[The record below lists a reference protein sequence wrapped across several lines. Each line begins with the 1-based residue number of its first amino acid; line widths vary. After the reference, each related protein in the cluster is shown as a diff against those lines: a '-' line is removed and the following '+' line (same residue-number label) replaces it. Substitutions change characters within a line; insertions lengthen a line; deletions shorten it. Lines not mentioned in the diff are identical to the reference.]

1 MNKRVLAAHLPNGRY
16 SGHIRLT
23 QPNPFRDCRN
33 SAIRCLMTTFRQCTA
48 LMLFVT
54 GCLGA
59 SAFADSEAQELTV
72 HEQRAIVAEF
82 QELLEAEYVLEDNLS
97 LFTDGFESAIE
108 AGLYSQPQSTE
119 DFSKRTN
126 EIIQASFPDRHL
138 AILSPDRY
146 EQVVRMFGNPTAEQ
160 RDAKASQAGHA
171 GHTQPATSADT
182 REERE
187 QAGLNALREVAGI
200 TRVSEINRDGLNQV
214 GYVAFERLVYS
225 EKAKSV
231 IANIFATFSE
241 SERIIIDLRDCLGGD
256 AEMVV
261 FLSNYFFDERTH
273 LVSSQTRGSE
283 RVERWTQ
290 PNDLSPIF
298 AKMDL
303 DVLISNQTFSAGESF
318 AFGLKRTGRAR
329 LLGLATGGGGHM
341 NDFFPLPSGFG
352 ASISVG
358 RTFDPRTGEGWQGE
372 GVTPHITF
380 QKDHT
385 LSETLKLITVASG
398 KLKSFSAEEL
408 EVYQILQEYTHAWYN
423 ANVDEMKDVILDTF
437 KAVSHSGNAVEKR
450 DYQQQLIAT
459 EKGDGTMAQVY
470 HNRIIRNINVSE
482 GYATAELVLR
492 RTSHSVRLQKSA
504 RGWRIVLD
512 EYTDKFQHG

>member
-1 MNKRVLAAHLPNGRY
+1 
-16 SGHIRLT
+16 
-23 QPNPFRDCRN
+23 
-33 SAIRCLMTTFRQCTA
+33 
-48 LMLFVT
+48 MLFVT
-54 GCLGA
+54 CGLGTFT
-59 SAFADSEAQELTV
+59 FADSETQELTV

-82 QELLEAEYVLEDNLS
+82 QELLEAEYVLEDKLS

-126 EIIQASFPDRHL
+126 KIIQASFPDRHL
-138 AILSPDRY
+138 RILSPERY
-146 EQVVRMFGNPTAEQ
+146 EQVVQMFGNPTAEQ
-160 RDAKASQAGHA
+160 HDAKASQAGQGPAHA
-171 GHTQPATSADT
+171 GGHAGRTQPASNADT
-182 REERE
+182 RQKRE
-187 QAGLNALREVAGI
+187 QAGLNALREIAGI
-200 TRVSEINRDGLNQV
+200 TRVAEINRDGLNQV
-214 GYVAFERLVYS
+214 GYLAFERFIYS
-225 EKAKSV
+225 EKAKSA
-231 IANIFATFSE
+231 IANIFAAFSE
-241 SERIIIDLRDCLGGD
+241 SERIIIDLRDCRGGD
-256 AEMVV
+256 GEMVV

-283 RVERWTQ
+283 PVERWTQ

-298 AKMDL
+298 AKKDL

-341 NDFFPLPSGFG
+341 NNFFPLPSGFG

-372 GVTPHITF
+372 GVTPHLTF
-380 QKDHT
+380 EKGHT
-385 LSETLKLITVASG
+385 LSETLKLITVESG

-408 EVYQILQEYTHAWYN
+408 EVYQMLQEYTHAWYN

-437 KAVSHSGNAVEKR
+437 EAVYHSGNAVEKR
-450 DYQQQLIAT
+450 DYQQQLMAT
-459 EKGDGTMAQVY
+459 EQGDGTMPQVY
-470 HNRIIRNINVSE
+470 HNRIIRNINISE

-492 RTSHSVRLQKSA
+492 RTSHRVRLQKSV

-512 EYTDKFQHG
+512 EYADKMQHG

>member
-1 MNKRVLAAHLPNGRY
+1 
-16 SGHIRLT
+16 
-23 QPNPFRDCRN
+23 
-33 SAIRCLMTTFRQCTA
+33 
-48 LMLFVT
+48 MLFVT
-54 GCLGA
+54 WCLGA
-59 SAFADSEAQELTV
+59 SAFADSEAQILTV

-82 QELLEAEYVLEDNLS
+82 QELIEAEYVLEEKLS
-97 LFTDGFESAIE
+97 LFKIGFESAIE
-108 AGLYSQPQSTE
+108 AGRYGQPQSGE
-119 DFSKRTN
+119 DFSKMTN

-146 EQVVRMFGNPTAEQ
+146 QQVVQMFGIPTAEQ
-160 RDAKASQAGHA
+160 SDAKSSQAGSASAHA
-171 GHTQPATSADT
+171 QGHEGHAQSASSSGT

-187 QAGLNALREVAGI
+187 QAGLNALREIAGI
-200 TRVSEINRDGLNQV
+200 TRVAEINRDGLNQV

-225 EKAKSV
+225 ERAKSV
-231 IANIFATFSE
+231 IANIFSTFSE

-261 FLSNYFFDERTH
+261 FLSSYFYDERTH

-283 RVERWTQ
+283 PVERWTQ

-298 AKMDL
+298 AKKGL
-303 DVLISNQTFSAGESF
+303 DVLISNQTFSAGESL

-341 NDFFPLPSGFG
+341 NNFFPLPSGFG

-358 RTFDPRTGEGWQGE
+358 RTFDPRSGEGWQGE

-380 QKDHT
+380 EKDHT

-423 ANVDEMKDVILDTF
+423 AKVDEMKDVILDTF
-437 KAVSHSGNAVEKR
+437 NAVYESGNAVENR
-450 DYQQQLIAT
+450 DYQQQLMAT
-459 EKGDGTMAQVY
+459 EQGDGAISQVY
-470 HNRIIRNINVSE
+470 HNRIIRNIKISE
-482 GYATAELVLR
+482 GYAMAELVLR
-492 RTSHSVRLQKSA
+492 RTSHRVRLQNSE

-512 EYTDKFQHG
+512 EYTDKSQHG